1 MFATEIRWYRSR
13 SKTTE
18 GTWVHGPRTRYSQS
32 LRKYLSIF
40 QEEIHV
46 TEKCIH
52 FNQAIKAL
60 SSYAIN
66 SKMVWGCVEKLSG
79 LSEENTVTLTWTPG
93 HNGVTGNEIADSFE
107 RLTGYLK
114 KILSAYSVTRVKHP
128 FAFWLNPE
136 ALFLK
141 EKDDLPNLEWTIIYL
156 IFMLK
161 LHGFPFSTWTLAHGK
176 GPHVK

>member
-40 QEEIHV
+40 QAEIHV

-107 RLTGYLK
+107 RLTG
-114 KILSAYSVTRVKHP
+114 ILTRHWRIKGN
-128 FAFWLNPE
+128 LNKRRFE
-136 ALFLK
+136 EDTKCIFCDESETSIRILT
-141 EKDDLPNLEWTIIYL
+141 ESRGTIPKRKGRSTKFRMNYY
-156 IFMLK
+156 IFNF
-161 LHGFPFSTWTLAHGK
+161 HA
-176 GPHVK
+176 